1 MSSNCEHGAVVAGLD
16 LGSTKICAIIAE
28 RSDNGKLRIIGTGQ
42 RPSEGVRRGVIVDAE
57 QTVKAIDEVVRQA
70 ELMAG
75 VEAGAVYAGIAGE
88 HIASLNSS
96 GMVAV
101 GDNGG
106 RIAALDRE
114 RVLDAAG
121 AVKVPLD
128 REVLHILPQ
137 EFAVDGKRGIPDP
150 VGMYG
155 VRLEANVHVV
165 TGAVTAVQN
174 ICRSILRAGVDVRD
188 IVLEP
193 LASSY
198 AVLSEDEKQMGVCLI
213 DIGGGTTDVAVF
225 ARGELRYSGIIGLGG
240 QNVTNDV
247 GIGLRTSWAEAER
260 IKCAHGS
267 AVTDGIAAAEK
278 VAVPGIAGR
287 SAQPMSRRDLA
298 DIVEARME
306 ELFALARQQV
316 LAGMPGAVLGAGIVL
331 TGGGAQ
337 VEGAAALAERVF
349 DAPVRLGAPVGLEG
363 MVDGIAGLPYATA
376 LGLVMYGAGQQA
388 DKPGAVAREMVEDRF
403 DSVVGRM
410 KRWLQTRG

>member
-1 MSSNCEHGAVVAGLD
+1 MSSSCEHGAVVAGLD
-16 LGSTKICAIIAE
+16 LGTTKICAIIAE

-42 RPSEGVRRGVIVDAE
+42 RPSEGLRRGVIVDAE

-213 DIGGGTTDVAVF
+213 DIGGGTTDVTVF

-267 AVTDGIAAAEK
+267 AVTDGIADAEQ

-287 SAQPMSRRDLA
+287 SAQPMPRRDLA

-331 TGGGAQ
+331 TGGGALRDSPR
-337 VEGAAALAERVF
+337 VGNVRGGAASR
-349 DAPVRLGAPVGLEG
+349 
-363 MVDGIAGLPYATA
+363 
-376 LGLVMYGAGQQA
+376 
-388 DKPGAVAREMVEDRF
+388 
-403 DSVVGRM
+403 
-410 KRWLQTRG
+410 

>member
-1 MSSNCEHGAVVAGLD
+1 MGT
-16 LGSTKICAIIAE
+16 TKICAIIAE
-28 RSDNGKLRIIGTGQ
+28 RGDNGKLRIIGTGQ
-42 RPSEGVRRGVIVDAE
+42 CPSEGLCRGVIVDAE

-75 VEAGAVYAGIAGE
+75 VDAGAVYAGIAGE

-101 GDNGG
+101 GDFGG

-114 RVLDAAG
+114 RVIDAAG

-174 ICRSILRAGVDVRD
+174 IYRRILRAGVDVRD

-198 AVLSEDEKQMGVCLI
+198 AVLSDDEKQMGVCLI

-225 ARGELRYSGIIGLGG
+225 IRGELRYSGIIG
-240 QNVTNDV
+240 
-247 GIGLRTSWAEAER
+247 
-260 IKCAHGS
+260 
-267 AVTDGIAAAEK
+267 
-278 VAVPGIAGR
+278 
-287 SAQPMSRRDLA
+287 
-298 DIVEARME
+298 
-306 ELFALARQQV
+306 
-316 LAGMPGAVLGAGIVL
+316 
-331 TGGGAQ
+331 
-337 VEGAAALAERVF
+337 
-349 DAPVRLGAPVGLEG
+349 
-363 MVDGIAGLPYATA
+363 
-376 LGLVMYGAGQQA
+376 
-388 DKPGAVAREMVEDRF
+388 
-403 DSVVGRM
+403 
-410 KRWLQTRG
+410 

>member
-1 MSSNCEHGAVVAGLD
+1 MSWSREHGAVIAGLD
-16 LGSTKICAIIAE
+16 LGTTKICAIIAE
-28 RSDNGKLRIIGTGQ
+28 RADNGKLRIIGAGQ
-42 RPSEGVRRGVIVDAE
+42 CPSEGLRRGIVVDAE
-57 QTVKAIDEVVRQA
+57 QTFKAIGEAVRQA

-88 HIASLNSS
+88 HIDSLNSS

-101 GDNGG
+101 GDTGG

-121 AVKVPLD
+121 AVKVPMD

-137 EFAVDGKRGIPDP
+137 EFAVDGKRGISDP

-174 ICRSILRAGVDVRD
+174 ICRSILRAGVDIRD
-188 IVLEP
+188 IILEP
-193 LASSY
+193 LASSC
-198 AVLSEDEKQMGVCLI
+198 AVLSDDEKQMGVCLI
-213 DIGGGTTDVAVF
+213 DIGGGTTDLAVF
-225 ARGELRYSGIIGLGG
+225 AKGGLRYSGIIGVGG

-247 GIGLRTSWAEAER
+247 RIGLRTSWAEAER
-260 IKCAHGS
+260 IKCVYGS
-267 AVTDGIAAAEK
+267 AVQDGIDTAQQVE
-278 VAVPGIAGR
+278 VPGIGGR
-287 SAQPMSRRDLA
+287 VAQAMPRSDLA

-306 ELFALARQQV
+306 ELFAMARRHV
-316 LAGMPGAVLGAGIVL
+316 LAGMPGATMGAGIVL

-337 VEGAAALAERVF
+337 VEGATALAERVF
-349 DAPVRLGAPVGLEG
+349 NAPVRLGAPVGLEG
-363 MVDGIAGLPYATA
+363 VADRVAGPSYATA
-376 LGLVMYGAGQQA
+376 IGLVMYGAGQQG

-403 DSVVGRM
+403 DSVFGRM
-410 KRWLQTRG
+410 KRWMQTRG